1 MGPKPANN
9 PKRTPKDNPSLGKID
24 SPYVPPPVDD
34 PPVVPKYGLCKKPA
48 NPSKTPNDGAQMM
61 IWSNYVKVRKVPE
74 NLHVYSLT
82 FFRKSREGVRM
93 EYNKRREI
101 RDAFQAMVKADALQL
116 EADGVER
123 VTDFKTLW
131 TTKPINGR
139 DEKDYT
145 FLSQPFAYTQQNGKA
160 IPDMQAE
167 VCYVGHLSDIENAL
181 RTQHLASLP
190 EYIRAL
196 NANVAQC
203 IENRQATTEK
213 KVSRVGANKFYVSNG
228 YKEMRGLLAG
238 RGYFTSIR
246 PGADTTLLNINPVTS
261 AFLPP
266 VTVSEFIK
274 KIGTDEHARAYASQL
289 LHGATVKIRYQ
300 RSNYVGSD
308 VDYNSDAAR
317 LKIFTQIGPYYAHQQ
332 KFYELA
338 DKVEDEPRKT
348 KPTDRGTTVLKYFTD
363 RKFTRH

>member
-9 PKRTPKDNPSLGKID
+9 PKRTPKDNLSLGKID

-61 IWSNYVKVRKVPE
+61 IRSNYVKVRKVPE

-93 EYNKRREI
+93 ECNKRREI

-131 TTKPINGR
+131 TTKPI
-139 DEKDYT
+139 
-145 FLSQPFAYTQQNGKA
+145 
-160 IPDMQAE
+160 
-167 VCYVGHLSDIENAL
+167 H
-181 RTQHLASLP
+181 
-190 EYIRAL
+190 
-196 NANVAQC
+196 
-203 IENRQATTEK
+203 
-213 KVSRVGANKFYVSNG
+213 G
-228 YKEMRGLLAG
+228 YKKMRGLLAG

-246 PGADTTLLNINPVTS
+246 PGAGTTLLNINPVTS

-274 KIGTDEHARAYASQL
+274 KIGTDERARAYASQL

-317 LKIFTQIGPYYAHQQ
+317 LKIFTQIGPYFAHQQ

-363 RKFTRH
+363 RKFTSH

>member
-228 YKEMRGLLAG
+228 YK
-238 RGYFTSIR
+238 
-246 PGADTTLLNINPVTS
+246 
-261 AFLPP
+261 
-266 VTVSEFIK
+266 
-274 KIGTDEHARAYASQL
+274 
-289 LHGATVKIRYQ
+289 
-300 RSNYVGSD
+300 
-308 VDYNSDAAR
+308 
-317 LKIFTQIGPYYAHQQ
+317 
-332 KFYELA
+332 
-338 DKVEDEPRKT
+338 
-348 KPTDRGTTVLKYFTD
+348 
-363 RKFTRH
+363 